1 MKDLYLH
8 MEEAHNKFIADFDDL
23 VDLQER
29 YTIHYPPAGA
39 ANRPNDDAD
48 TDVSD
53 SDSDG
58 ADADVSDANVSD
70 AKKPREDDSDEG
82 PEGKSVKVS
91 KNISGCNKGKGL
103 PGSGKG
109 QKSKV

>member
-53 SDSDG
+53 SDG

-70 AKKPREDDSDEG
+70 AKKPRDDSDEG

-103 PGSGKG
+103 PGSSKG